1 MTTDSIRR
9 MPLKGEE
16 SKMRFIYLILISIAL
31 SVTGQLF
38 MKTGMNNYQMG
49 EINLMNSIPVFLKIM
64 FRPLVFIGFACFLA
78 SSFFWLLALSKVP
91 LSFAYPLVSISY
103 ILILFFSWLLFKEH
117 ISMIR
122 WLGAAVIIFG
132 VYLISRSG

>member
-1 MTTDSIRR
+1 M
-9 MPLKGEE
+9 KA
-16 SKMRFIYLILISIAL
+16 IYLIFISIGLA
-31 SVTGQLF
+31 VAGQLF
-38 MKTGMNNYQMG
+38 MKAGMSNYQMG
-49 EINLMNSIPVFLKIM
+49 EINLQNSIPQFLKMM
-64 FRPLVFIGFACFLA
+64 FRPLVFTGFVFFLI

-103 ILILFFSWLLFKEH
+103 VLILFFSWVLFREQVNP
-117 ISMIR
+117 IR

>member
-1 MTTDSIRR
+1 MK
-9 MPLKGEE
+9 P
-16 SKMRFIYLILISIAL
+16 IYLILISVGLA
-31 SVTGQLF
+31 VTGQLF
-38 MKTGMNNYQMG
+38 MKVGMSNYQMG
-49 EINLMNSIPVFLKIM
+49 EINLLNSIPEFLKIM
-64 FRPLVFIGFACFLA
+64 FRPRVFVGFMLFLV

-103 ILILFFSWLLFKEH
+103 VLILFFSWLIFRENVGP
-117 ISMIR
+117 IR

>member
-1 MTTDSIRR
+1 MKS
-9 MPLKGEE
+9 
-16 SKMRFIYLILISIAL
+16 IYLIFISIGLAV
-31 SVTGQLF
+31 SGQLF
-38 MKTGMNNYQMG
+38 MKLGMSNYQMG
-49 EINLMNSIPVFLKIM
+49 EMTLLNAVPMFLKII
-64 FRPLVFIGFACFLA
+64 FRPLVFTGFVFFLA

-103 ILILFFSWLLFKEH
+103 VLILFFSGILFKEQVGPL
-117 ISMIR
+117 R